1 MSEKTIKK
9 KRERGKKCLYWH
21 KLSLKQSSA
30 TEVSRCCFS
39 FLLLYKTNKF
49 HQEVPCMLPCVS
61 SAGKKIINTHGRASG
76 ATFFVLTT
84 SDIILDLYQN

>member
-21 KLSLKQSSA
+21 KLSNNQ
-30 TEVSRCCFS
+30 VQRRQVGCCFS

-61 SAGKKIINTHGRASG
+61 SAGKKIINTHGRASC

-84 SDIILDLYQN
+84 SDIIFDLYQN

>member
-1 MSEKTIKK
+1 MPLLARI
-9 KRERGKKCLYWH
+9 
-21 KLSLKQSSA
+21 LKQSSA
-30 TEVSRCCFS
+30 TEVSLLFF

-61 SAGKKIINTHGRASG
+61 PAGKKIINTHGRTSC

-84 SDIILDLYQN
+84 SDIALDLYQN